1 MTTPTSNPEETVSPH
16 QQPETTS
23 APAASVDDPSHP
35 LHHHR
40 RTVTDFDYGEA
51 IGEGSY
57 STVSSLM
64 VTLLLWA
71 GNKGI
76 VSGLLLSS

>member
-1 MTTPTSNPEETVSPH
+1 MTTPTFNPEETVSPH

-23 APAASVDDPSHP
+23 TTVVSVDDPSHP

-40 RTVTDFDYGEA
+40 RMVTDFDYGEA

-57 STVSSLM
+57 STVSYLM
-64 VTLLLWA
+64 VTFLL
-71 GNKGI
+71 
-76 VSGLLLSS
+76 